1 MIDAVTTCYRCLL
14 RTASSEPKSLNP
26 SIVPLEYTGTN
37 ATHTMLTLEK
47 KKAG

>member
-1 MIDAVTTCYRCLL
+1 MLSVHAGVPPLGG
-14 RTASSEPKSLNP
+14 PKTLDP
-26 SIVPLEYTGTN
+26 SIVPLEYTGTT